1 VTAIRS
7 ASVCRSVG
15 QSVSTSELILAAGRP
30 AGRLLRRRGAG
41 GANGNTE
48 QWLSDLISLSPRN
61 YVRHN
66 ATFTN
71 DTTQYAGAKF
81 NLTIICT
88 AFLRIPLMKL

>member
-1 VTAIRS
+1 MTAIRS

-15 QSVSTSELILAAGRP
+15 QSVSTYVLILVAGRP
-30 AGRLLRRRGAG
+30 AGWLRRRVAG

-61 YVRHN
+61 NVRHN

-88 AFLRIPLMKL
+88 AFLRIALMKM

>member
-1 VTAIRS
+1 MTAIRS

-15 QSVSTSELILAAGRP
+15 QYVCAYSCCRP
-30 AGRLLRRRGAG
+30 AGRLLRRCGAG
-41 GANGNTE
+41 GANGNAE

-61 YVRHN
+61 NVRHN

>member
-15 QSVSTSELILAAGRP
+15 QSVSMYVLILV
-30 AGRLLRRRGAG
+30 AGRLLRRRVAG

-48 QWLSDLISLSPRN
+48 QWLSELISLSPRN
-61 YVRHN
+61 NVRHN
-66 ATFTN
+66 ATCTN

-88 AFLRIPLMKL
+88 AFLRMALMKM